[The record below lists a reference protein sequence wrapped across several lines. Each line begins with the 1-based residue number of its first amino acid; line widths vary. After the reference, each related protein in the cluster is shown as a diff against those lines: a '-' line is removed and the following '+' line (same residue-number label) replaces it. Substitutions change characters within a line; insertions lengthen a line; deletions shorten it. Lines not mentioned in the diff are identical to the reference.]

1 MTFFEVLVEGASDV
15 PAVHEV
21 LTRRFGLSENHLFRV
36 HRHHGR
42 GRLPRDLLGQ
52 PDPRRRGLL
61 DQLPAKL
68 RGWAGLGPSVC
79 VLVVIDVDDEPC
91 AELLLQLNRM
101 LERLPRRPKRVLFRL
116 AIEETESWF
125 IADTRAVKAAFPRAD
140 VRRLA
145 RIPADAVVG
154 AAEHLA
160 RALGKDPDRMTGADK
175 FGWAS
180 AIAPHLDLVDPPSP
194 SLARLIGAISREVD
208 GTEGRE

>member
-1 MTFFEVLVEGASDV
+1 
-15 PAVHEV
+15 
-21 LTRRFGLSENHLFRV
+21 
-36 HRHHGR
+36 
-42 GRLPRDLLGQ
+42 
-52 PDPRRRGLL
+52 
-61 DQLPAKL
+61 
-68 RGWAGLGPSVC
+68 
-79 VLVVIDVDDEPC
+79 
-91 AELLLQLNRM
+91 M